1 MKVFLEKLSP
11 DTFLV
16 LAGAIYQIESIDF
29 GNWFFYA
36 KDIIK
41 TRGSKVELL
50 NTWRTEDQSLTSL
63 WDEVRKREPLI
74 TEKLVIDGPFS
85 ENIGLNVL
93 RREEKE

>member
-1 MKVFLEKLSP
+1 M
-11 DTFLV
+11 
-16 LAGAIYQIESIDF
+16 
-29 GNWFFYA
+29 
-36 KDIIK
+36 
-41 TRGSKVELL
+41 L